1 MPPSNEINE
10 LRFSGTPTPLT
21 QSLGFLPGVSHKV
34 DRCRPPPSS
43 ESNGFQLILI
53 VSPAF
58 NAEGHRAASKQGLL
72 FDGRLQDE
80 KRILLQRTY
89 QPLLDACRV
98 LLGEGADPKMRV
110 VMRHAG
116 SRADALIT
124 SVGAAAKLRVKED
137 DGLPRFTT
145 WVPFPTRPD
154 GSPVRFKGLPAVDLA
169 NLNENAPVTSPGVDD
184 GAANEDQHHVDGDRD
199 RPRLADCS

>member
-1 MPPSNEINE
+1 
-10 LRFSGTPTPLT
+10 
-21 QSLGFLPGVSHKV
+21 
-34 DRCRPPPSS
+34 
-43 ESNGFQLILI
+43 
-53 VSPAF
+53 
-58 NAEGHRAASKQGLL
+58 LL
-72 FDGRLQDE
+72 FDGQLQDE
-80 KRILLQRTY
+80 KRILLQRTH

-116 SRADALIT
+116 SRADTLIT

-137 DGLPRFTT
+137 DGLPRFRP

-154 GSPVRFKGLPAVDLA
+154 GASVRFKGLPAVDLA
-169 NLNENAPVTSPGVDD
+169 NPNENAPVTSPGADD
-184 GAANEDQHHVDGDRD
+184 GAANEDRQHHGDGDRE